1 MNQKL
6 VSAALLIA
14 TISFSQLA
22 NAFYTFQETGDL
34 LAPDRYAVGTE
45 LQFRTSNGSGVNILG
60 RVDGGFSDEWNYRG
74 FIGLGDTDFQVGGHL
89 KWVPFPDFEKQPAI
103 GVTFGGHI
111 ASYAVGDRGS
121 KTEFA
126 LRTMPFISKSYEAE
140 VGQFTPYASLPLGLR
155 TYDEE
160 TDATVQ
166 LALGTR
172 FIHPE
177 MLGAHY
183 FAEVGFNLDN
193 VFAYISVGANFPLN
207 DEYLIDLWP

>member
-1 MNQKL
+1 MKQL
-6 VSAALLIA
+6 SASFLFAATLLGGLSA
-14 TISFSQLA
+14 Q
-22 NAFYTFQETGDL
+22 AFYTFQETGDL

-74 FIGLGDTDFQVGGHL
+74 FIGLGDTDFQAGGHM
-89 KWVPFPDFEKQPAI
+89 KWVPFPDYENQPAI
-103 GVTFGGHI
+103 GFTFGGHI
-111 ASYAVGDRGS
+111 ASYAHDNRGS
-121 KTEFA
+121 NTEFA
-126 LRTMPFISKSYEAE
+126 IRTMPFVSKSYEAE
-140 VGQFTPYASLPLGLR
+140 LGQFTPYAALPLGLR

-166 LALGTR
+166 MVLGSR

-183 FAEVGFNLDN
+183 FAEIGFNLDN
-193 VFAYISVGANFPLN
+193 VFAYISLGASFPLN